1 MGFFDAI
8 GKLGKA
14 AVGVAMLPVDVVK
27 DTVTLGG
34 AITDEE
40 SAIAKRVRKIVRNVD
55 EATEEI
61 DE

>member
-14 AVGVAMLPVDVVK
+14 AVGVVMLPVDTVK
-27 DTVTLGG
+27 DAVTLGG
-34 AITDEE
+34 ALTDEE
-40 SAIAKRVRKIVRNVD
+40 SAIAKRVRKIARNVG